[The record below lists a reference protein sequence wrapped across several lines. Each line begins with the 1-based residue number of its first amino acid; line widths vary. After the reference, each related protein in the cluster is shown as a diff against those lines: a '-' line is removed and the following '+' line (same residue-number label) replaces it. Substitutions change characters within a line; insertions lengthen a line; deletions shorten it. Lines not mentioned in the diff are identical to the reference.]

1 MRWDEQTW
9 KEIAAVDR
17 RRVVA
22 VLPVGAVEA
31 HGPHLPLST
40 DRVIAEAMARAA
52 CERLREAGR
61 PAFQLPPIEYT
72 AAPFADG
79 FPGTLSV
86 RPETVTELLVD
97 IGRALAE
104 QGVGCLAIANAHF
117 DPANLQ
123 AIRRAVERL
132 AAVGAPTV
140 VFPDATR
147 KPWASRLGEEFLSGA
162 CHAGR
167 YEGSMVMASRPD
179 LVRDEIRR
187 GLEPFERSLSE
198 AIRAGKRSFEE
209 IGGTEA
215 YFGDPAAASA
225 DEGERTIEVLGRIVC
240 EAVLENLAE
249 RS

>member
-1 MRWDEQTW
+1 MQWDEQTW
-9 KEIAAVDR
+9 KEMAAVDR

-52 CERLREAGR
+52 CERLRAAGR
-61 PAFQLPPIEYT
+61 LAFHLPPIEYT

-86 RPETVTELLVD
+86 RAETVTELVVD

-104 QGVGCLAIANAHF
+104 QRVGCLAIANAHF
-117 DPANLQ
+117 DPANRR
-123 AIRRAVERL
+123 AIGRAVERL
-132 AAVGAPTV
+132 DAAGAPLT
-140 VFPDATR
+140 VFPDVTR
-147 KPWASRLGEEFLSGA
+147 KPWASRLGDEFLSGA

-167 YEGSMVMASRPD
+167 YEGSIVMASRPD
-179 LVRDEIRR
+179 LVREEIRR
-187 GLEPFERSLSE
+187 GLAPFERSLSE
-198 AIRAGKRSFEE
+198 AIRAGKQSFEE
-209 IGGTEA
+209 IGGDEA

-225 DEGERTIEVLGRIVC
+225 GEGERTIGVLGEIVC
-240 EAVLENLAE
+240 EAVLQRLAE
-249 RS
+249 RA